1 MTERREKMVGPIS
14 LKAPQSFLDKVDE
27 WRAGQRPIPNR
38 GAAIR
43 LLAEAGLEAVTEK
56 AAKPEKPAKGGK
68 QR

>member
-38 GAAIR
+38 GDAIR
-43 LLAEAGLEAVTEK
+43 KLVEVGLEAIK
-56 AAKPEKPAKGGK
+56 AQSEKPKGGRK
-68 QR
+68 S